1 MKNIIFNKNKF
12 VIVIPIYND
21 ILTKN
26 LQYNLLS
33 KSWEK
38 YCKKYEID
46 LIYLNGKKDTASHIC
61 FERWEDFEVLPH
73 YKRITFLD
81 VDTYIREDAPNFF
94 EIFEQENYNIVAVPD
109 QGGSGPYHLNQW
121 RGFNPNWDIMSL
133 TYFNAGFI
141 SFPKDLYIDF
151 SNKIVKYKE
160 YYFKNKGKDFHPI
173 GVGIENGIRMD
184 ALDQTGVNLCIQKE
198 ICILDLINPIF
209 NYQPW
214 YHHPELRFDMQV
226 YTDQNRKQINNLDF
240 LQKAYAF
247 HFGSMFVNR
256 TNIAEILNKLEYE

>member
-1 MKNIIFNKNKF
+1 MKNKYIL
-12 VIVIPIYND
+12 VIPIYND
-21 ILTKN
+21 VLNQN

-38 YCKKYEID
+38 YCKKNNID
-46 LIYLNGKKDTASHIC
+46 LVYLKGNKPTTAEMC
-61 FERWEDFEVLPH
+61 FERWEDFTPPSNC
-73 YKRITFLD
+73 KRVTFVD

-94 EIFEQENYNIVAVPD
+94 ELFEEEKYNIVAIPD

-141 SFPKDLYIDF
+141 SFPIDLYLEFQKLI
-151 SNKIVKYKE
+151 SKYKE
-160 YYFKNKGKDFHPI
+160 YYFKNKDKNTHPI
-173 GVGIENGIRMD
+173 GVGIKNGIRMD
-184 ALDQTGVNLCIQKE
+184 ALDQTGVNICIQKE
-198 ICILDLINPIF
+198 IGKLNLINPIF

-214 YHHPELRFDMQV
+214 YHHSELQFDMQV
-226 YTDQNRKQINNLDF
+226 YTDQNRKQIDNLDF

>member
-1 MKNIIFNKNKF
+1 MENKCTL
-12 VIVIPIYND
+12 VIPIYND
-21 ILTKN
+21 VLAKN

-33 KSWEK
+33 KSWEE
-38 YCKKYEID
+38 YCKKHNIN
-46 LIYLNGKKDTASHIC
+46 LVYLEGNKPTTAEMC
-61 FERWEDFEVLPH
+61 FERWEDFKPSNDC
-73 YKRITFLD
+73 KRITFVD

-94 EIFEQENYNIVAVPD
+94 EIFEKENYNIVAIPD

-141 SFPKDLYIDF
+141 SFPIELYIDF
-151 SNKIVKYKE
+151 ASKIVKYKE
-160 YYFKNKGKDFHPI
+160 YYFKNKDKNTHPI

-198 ICILDLINPIF
+198 IGKLDLIDPIF

-226 YTDQNRKQINNLDF
+226 YTDQNRKQIDNLVSF
-240 LQKAYAF
+240 LSSYKQ
-247 HFGSMFVNR
+247 
-256 TNIAEILNKLEYE
+256 